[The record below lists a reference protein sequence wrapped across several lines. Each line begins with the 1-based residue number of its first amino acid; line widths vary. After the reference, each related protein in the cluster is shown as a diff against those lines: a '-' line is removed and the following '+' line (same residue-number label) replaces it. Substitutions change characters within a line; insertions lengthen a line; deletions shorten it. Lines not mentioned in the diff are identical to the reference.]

1 MRAATRRVDPIDEM
15 IRIVGDSVTD
25 LTHQA
30 NAPKFQIVA
39 GGPTAGD
46 NAYEDTAHI
55 NGPNP
60 MSALIDLSLP
70 VGIRSRHVQ
79 IATGLNMHIL
89 EAGEPDG
96 RPLILL
102 LHGFP
107 ELAYSWRKA
116 MPPLADAGYY
126 VVAPDQRW
134 LWPHDRAGT
143 TGSTVTSNRSRS
155 RGSPLT
161 LSRSS
166 ARWA

>member
-1 MRAATRRVDPIDEM
+1 MD
-15 IRIVGDSVTD
+15 
-25 LTHQA
+25 
-30 NAPKFQIVA
+30 
-39 GGPTAGD
+39 
-46 NAYEDTAHI
+46 
-55 NGPNP
+55 PNP
-60 MSALIDLSLP
+60 MSALIDPSLP

-89 EAGEPDG
+89 EAGEPNG

-116 MPPLADAGYY
+116 MTPLADAGYY
-126 VVAPDQRW
+126 VVALTSADMAARP
-134 LWPHDRAGT
+134 AGT
-143 TGSTVTSNRSRS
+143 TGSTVTSNRSPS

-161 LSRSS
+161 LSRSF